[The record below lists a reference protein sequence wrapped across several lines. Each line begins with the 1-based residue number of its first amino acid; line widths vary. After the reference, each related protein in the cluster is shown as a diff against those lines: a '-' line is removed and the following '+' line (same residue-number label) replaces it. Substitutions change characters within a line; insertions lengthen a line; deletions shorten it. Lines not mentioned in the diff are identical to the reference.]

1 MSDSMTVGEFV
12 EHLKTLPQ
20 DIPILAE
27 YREWEC
33 GRTQYC
39 GCNRGDSSA
48 LYRAGPSTKASL
60 FDKDHYASND
70 GRFFPAVVIVASRL
84 AVNG

>member
-1 MSDSMTVGEFV
+1 MTVGEFI

-33 GRTQYC
+33 GELNTAVATVETV
-39 GCNRGDSSA
+39 A
-48 LYRAGPSTKASL
+48 LCTEPDHHKGELVR
-60 FDKDHYASND
+60 KDHYASND
-70 GRFFPAVVIVASRL
+70 GRFFPAVVIVARDWL
-84 AVNG
+84 